1 MEMKIKSIILWP
13 KDSSKGKR
21 EIKFETGKVNVI
33 TGQSQTGKSALIP
46 IIDYCLGSKKCA
58 IPVRTIRNAVEW
70 FEILIDLGFTQML
83 LARREPGDQDQTSDM
98 YMNESITIKEIL
110 RPYKTCNTDAVK
122 SRLNELSGLSNL
134 DFEDTD
140 IQTSFKNPPSIR
152 DMSAFEFQ
160 PQHIIANP
168 YTLFFKADTFEHQ
181 EKLKTI
187 FPLVLGVI
195 DNKVLK
201 LKKELKDLEKILKI
215 KQKELDTKKA
225 AVDAWMANLKAFY
238 AYGKELGLLPGAPDS
253 AMMIGS
259 PLQEYINYLKTI
271 PHDISKLNLPEIE
284 EGNTEHAINWLTELK
299 QEEDEVAHEIEIRR
313 HKLSKMNKLVV
324 AEKNYESALAIQQ
337 HRLEGT
343 NWFANKLSKNPF
355 CPFCGSRNE
364 LALSDLKELISLS
377 KNIIDSSS
385 QVKNIVPI
393 LDKESSNIKKEL
405 RDLEDILKNLR
416 IQIGFLEENANRQSI
431 SEIYRFVGRLDQAL
445 DTISEVQSDS
455 HLAKEVDNL
464 KIEIQNIKSFLNPI
478 GERKRQE
485 LAISQISKVIAYYA
499 SILQVENPNDLVLI
513 DTTNLTVRIQSDNKR
528 KDFLWEIGSGANWMG
543 YHIST
548 LIALHEYF
556 ISLQKNF
563 VPQFL
568 IIDQPSQ
575 VYFPEGWPLDPH
587 PRNPEEPLRQLKNDD
602 LNRTRKIF
610 QALSDG
616 IMRTKG
622 KLQIIVIEHAD
633 EIAWN
638 GIDNIHLVERWR
650 DGDALIPKD
659 WIIDDSSL

>member
-13 KDSSKGKR
+13 KDTSKDKR
-21 EIKFETGKVNVI
+21 EIKFETDKVNVI

-46 IIDYCLGSKKCA
+46 IIDYCLGSNKCA
-58 IPVRTIRNAVEW
+58 IPVRTIRDTVEW

-98 YMNESITIKEIL
+98 YMHESISIKEIR
-110 RPYKTCNTDAVK
+110 RPYKICNTDAVK

-134 DFEDTD
+134 DFEDAD

-187 FPLVLGVI
+187 FPLVLGII

-201 LKKELKDLEKILKI
+201 LKRELKDSEKILKI
-215 KQKELDTKKA
+215 KQKELDAKKV
-225 AVDAWMANLKAFY
+225 AVDAWLANIKAFY
-238 AYGKELGLLPGAPDS
+238 SYGKELGLLPDAPDS
-253 AMMIGS
+253 FSMVGS
-259 PLQEYINYLKTI
+259 SLQEYLNYLKSI
-271 PHDISKLNLPEIE
+271 PQYISKLYLPEIE
-284 EGNTEHAINWLTELK
+284 EGNTERSVDWLTELK
-299 QEEDEVAHEIEIRR
+299 RKEDEVAHEIEIRR
-313 HKLSKMNKLVV
+313 NKLSKMHRLFM
-324 AEKNYESALAIQQ
+324 AEKNYESALIIQQ
-337 HRLEGT
+337 HRLEGA
-343 NWFANKLSKNPF
+343 NWFSDKLSENPS

-364 LALSDLKELISLS
+364 LALVNLKELISLS
-377 KNIIDSSS
+377 NEILGSSS
-385 QVKNIVPI
+385 QVKNTFPI
-393 LDKESSNIKKEL
+393 LDKEISNLKREL
-405 RDLEDILKNLR
+405 RDLENILKDTR
-416 IQIGFLEENANRQSI
+416 IQREFLEESANRQSVY
-431 SEIYRFVGRLDQAL
+431 EVYRFVGRLEQSL
-445 DTISEVQSDS
+445 NNISEVQSDS
-455 HLAKEVDNL
+455 GLAKEVDNL
-464 KIEIQNIKSFLNPI
+464 KYEIQNIKSQLDPI
-478 GERKRQE
+478 GEKRRLE
-485 LAISQISKVIAYYA
+485 LVINQISKVISYYA
-499 SILQVENPNDLVLI
+499 QILQVEHQNDLVLI
-513 DTTNLTVRIQSDNKR
+513 DTTNLTVRIQSDKNR

-548 LIALHEYF
+548 LLALHEYF
-556 ISLQKNF
+556 ISLHKNF

-575 VYFPEGWPLDPH
+575 VYFPERWPLDPH
-587 PRNPEEPLRQLKNDD
+587 PRKPEEPLNKPNSDD

-610 QALSDG
+610 QALSAG
-616 IMRTKG
+616 IIRTKG

-633 EIAWN
+633 EIAWE

-650 DGDALIPKD
+650 DGDALIPKE
-659 WIIDDSSL
+659 WA